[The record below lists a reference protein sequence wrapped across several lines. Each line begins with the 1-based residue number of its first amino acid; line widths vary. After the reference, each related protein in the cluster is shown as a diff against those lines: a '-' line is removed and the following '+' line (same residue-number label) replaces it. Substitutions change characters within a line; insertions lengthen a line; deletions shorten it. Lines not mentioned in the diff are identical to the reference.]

1 MSVTV
6 VILAAGE
13 GKRMRSSLP
22 KVLHPLCGKPLV
34 HDVVETAK
42 RLKPDAIL
50 AVVGSRKEAV
60 LQALPEGVE
69 AVDQGLPRGTG
80 HAMMR
85 VAEEHPRLGGTVVV
99 LSGDVPLVT
108 AGTLRAMLAHHR
120 RRRAALTLATAV
132 LEHPDAY
139 GRIVRDASGAFLGI
153 REASDAPR
161 EILRIPEVNAG
172 IYVMDWGRLRPLL
185 ATLRPANRQR
195 EYYLTDLAS
204 RALGGG
210 MRVEP
215 YILRDPREML
225 GVNTRNDLANLHR
238 ILYAVRASE
247 LMERGV
253 TVLDPA
259 STFVDPGCS
268 VGRDTILY
276 PNVHLRGARIGRGC
290 VIYPGNIVED
300 STVGA
305 GTILNPN
312 NWIEGARIGKACR
325 VGPMSHLRPGTVLGD
340 GVRVGNFVE
349 TKKARLGRGTKAAHL
364 TYLGDAE
371 IGRGANIGCGT
382 ITCNYDGRQKHV
394 TVIGDGAFIGSDC
407 QLVAPVKVGRGAY
420 TASGT
425 TVTED
430 VPPGALA
437 VGRARQRNIPGWVK
451 RKRGQ

>member
-1 MSVTV
+1 
-6 VILAAGE
+6 
-13 GKRMRSSLP
+13 
-22 KVLHPLCGKPLV
+22 
-34 HDVVETAK
+34 
-42 RLKPDAIL
+42 
-50 AVVGSRKEAV
+50 
-60 LQALPEGVE
+60 
-69 AVDQGLPRGTG
+69 
-80 HAMMR
+80 
-85 VAEEHPRLGGTVVV
+85 VVV

-108 AGTLRAMLAHHR
+108 AKTLRAMLALHR
-120 RRRAALTLATAV
+120 RRGSAMTLATAV

-139 GRIVRDASGAFLGI
+139 GRIVRDPRGAFLGI
-153 REASDAPR
+153 REAADAPR

-172 IYVMDWGRLRPLL
+172 LYVLDWDRLQPLL
-185 ATLRPANRQR
+185 AALRSSNRQR

-204 RALGGG
+204 LALGKGL
-210 MRVEP
+210 RVEP
-215 YILRDPREML
+215 YILQDPREML
-225 GVNTRNDLANLHR
+225 GVNSRGDLANLHR

-247 LMERGV
+247 LMAAGV

-259 STFVDPGCS
+259 STFVDPGCA
-268 VGRDTILY
+268 VGRDSLLY
-276 PNVHLRGARIGRGC
+276 PNVHLRNARIGEGC
-290 VIYPGNIVED
+290 VVYPGNIVED

-312 NWIEGARIGKACR
+312 NWVEGARIGRDCR

-371 IGRGANIGCGT
+371 IGRGVNIGCGT
-382 ITCNYDGRQKHV
+382 ITCNYDGVNKHT

-407 QLVAPVKVGRGAY
+407 QLVAPVKVGKGAY

-425 TVTED
+425 TVTEE

-451 RKRGQ
+451 RKRGK